1 MGKFSGAFV
10 SKERIQQV
18 HKVEK
23 ELGYMKFIIESASIS
38 YFSEKDVQRIISVV
52 LDELEHVHDN
62 TADIMAERIV
72 EESDISFLRAATI
85 DGGPYG
91 CEWHICLSAYPHEL
105 KGS

>member
-10 SKERIQQV
+10 SEKRIQQV
-18 HKVEK
+18 HTVEK
-23 ELGYMKFIIESASIS
+23 DLGEMKFIIESASIS
-38 YFSEKDVQRIISVV
+38 YLPEKEVQRIISVV

-72 EESDISFLRAATI
+72 EESNISFLRAATI

-91 CEWHICLSAYPHEL
+91 CKWHIRLSAYPHEL